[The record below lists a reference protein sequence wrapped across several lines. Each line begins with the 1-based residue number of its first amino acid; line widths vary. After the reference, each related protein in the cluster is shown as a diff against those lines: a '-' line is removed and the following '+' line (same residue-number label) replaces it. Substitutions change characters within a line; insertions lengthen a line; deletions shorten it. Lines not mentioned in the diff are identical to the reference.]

1 VPILTNRH
9 FNEFNYER
17 SAFADM
23 CFTPKTYLISA
34 NGNTLY
40 CIRYYCLD
48 GAEKTRNWR
57 PQHLGNP
64 WTFTLLAVLT
74 LMDILYWVF

>member
-1 VPILTNRH
+1 
-9 FNEFNYER
+9 
-17 SAFADM
+17 M

-40 CIRYYCLD
+40 GIWYYCLD
-48 GAEKTRNWR
+48 GTEKIRNWR

-64 WTFTLLAVLT
+64 WTFTLLAALT
-74 LMDILYWVF
+74 LMDILY